1 MCKNAAVKSPLI
13 CLMLALAAMP
23 AFAAERLTFTNS
35 DPKVLS
41 LLAAEGV
48 AGATQV
54 DAEGRALAQLELDG
68 GLAAIY
74 AQDERELRA
83 NLYLDGGKD
92 VYRFQG
98 LAECAGLLEVDFAG
112 TALETQIRSSALDV
126 RGRYLTQ
133 AVATSALPTGR
144 ELLAVRGGVRHQVEV
159 AWTGG
164 VDNGGE
170 ALTFTRTFDVAVG
183 CDQLVQLSV
192 GGRANAS
199 LGEALDDAA
208 GDLFQGSPA
217 TLPRREA
224 GDRLLGQESAAGEA
238 LPLVEP
244 GQICSSDDFNDN
256 NLDGWTFS
264 LIGDA
269 DQGGAVAAGGAVNL
283 TSDGTAFYH
292 APDNG
297 GFLHRSVSGDF
308 RAQIKLLGFPV
319 NAGGGFKKTSLTVRS
334 GLGPDD
340 PRVTIQFIPNHPTYN
355 TTAIQFD
362 YRDAAGVERELA
374 STALNVP
381 IPAYL
386 MLERRGT
393 VFSAY
398 YSTDGSSWIR
408 QLGGAG
414 NAVSINMPGTLQ
426 LGMMNA
432 SYHATVT
439 LTSQFDDFKVC
450 SPNVVSL
457 PPIPAG
463 DLCLPGTPIDI
474 LYLLDSTGS
483 MTFPFAGGGVSKLD
497 AARQAIA
504 EMNDLIESSLPGSRA
519 ALVTFQGGFTPAY
532 NLNNAV
538 RVLSHLTTDFD
549 AVDAAAASIDVAA
562 INPDATTPIAIALNR
577 TYDIFQNEADPDHIP
592 VVIFIGDGWA
602 NIDKGG
608 HGPSYYRFEEM
619 QAISIGAYLPPGQVA
634 WLGNFNGPLGTYDGQ
649 VLADAMIETLR
660 LKEDIPHFMMFTL
673 GVHSNATFRPDLLGF
688 MALYTGAEFYDVASA
703 ADLVGVLVG
712 IYNGLDCGAQI
723 GDRVWDDADGDG
735 VQDPGEAG
743 LEGVTVELV
752 DGDGNVADTQV
763 TGANGDYLFEH
774 VVPGTY
780 TVRVVT
786 STLPEGWGT
795 QTFDF
800 DGLGTPDAA
809 TVTVGED
816 QIFLDADF
824 GYKRFSGAIGDRV
837 WNDVNGDGVQDG
849 GEAGLAGVTVELRD
863 ASDAVIATQ
872 VTDANGIYNFTG
884 LGPGNYT
891 VTVVPAGLGSSNIPT
906 FDRDGVATPHA
917 AAVTLTDGQVVTDAD
932 FGYRACAG
940 SISDRV
946 WFDQNGNGNQDPGEP
961 GIGGVTVELVDGS
974 NAVIAT
980 RVTDANGLYSFG
992 SLDAGSYTVRIDTST
1007 LPAGSSPSSD
1017 PDGTATPNQATVVLG
1032 CNQNVGTIDFGY
1044 RYEGSIGD
1052 RVWKDSNGDG
1062 VQDGG
1067 EPGLSG
1073 VTVEL
1078 RDSSNVVV
1086 ATKVTDGNGNY
1097 SFTGL
1102 GPGTYTVTVVPAGLG
1117 ATSIPT
1123 FDRDGI
1129 ASPNVATVVLAAN
1142 QAVTDADFGY
1152 RGCDG
1157 SVGNRVW
1164 LDADADGVQDPGE
1177 NGIAG
1182 VTVQLLD
1189 GSNAV
1194 IATTVTDAGGN
1205 YSFGGLAAGSYT
1217 VKVFPRTLPNG
1228 AQPSFDLDGVATAHQ
1243 ATFKLACD
1251 QDREDVDFGYSN
1263 SGSIGDRVWKDTD
1276 GDGAQDAGETGLT
1289 GVTLQ
1294 LRDSSNNLVAST
1306 VTGANGIYSFTGLA
1320 AGTYTVTV
1328 VPAGLGANTTP
1339 TFDLDGVATP
1349 HVASVAL
1356 TAGQTRTDVDFGY
1369 KACAGSIGDK
1379 VWDDKNGNGVKD
1391 SGEVGIANITL
1402 QLVDASNV
1410 VIDTKVTDA
1419 SGTYTFSNVGPGT
1432 YTVRVVAS
1440 SLPAGATPT
1449 FDLDGL
1455 ASLNQAVVTLSCGQ
1469 VKTDVDFGYKFCLG
1483 SIGDRVWDDKNGN
1496 GSQNSGE
1503 VGIGGVTVELL
1514 NASNAVIATK
1524 VTDSSGAY
1532 TFNNLVAGTYSVR
1545 IVASTLPAGYVQT
1558 FDKDGVATPHIATL
1572 TLTCNQNK
1580 TDIDFGYKPCLGSI
1594 GDKIWDDKDGD
1605 GVQDSGETG
1614 IGGVQLQLLNSSNA
1628 VIATTTTNSSGVYG
1642 FSGLAAGTYTVKVLS
1657 GTVPAGFTPSY
1668 DLDGVATAH
1677 QATVTLSC
1685 NQTKTDVDFG
1695 YKSCKGSI
1703 GDKIW
1708 DDKNGNGTQNSGEPG
1723 IAGVTVE
1730 LVNASNVVVATTTT
1744 NSSGVYTFNNVD
1756 SGTWSVRVVASTLP
1770 AGYTQTYDKDGVA
1783 TPHVATFTLS
1793 CNQTKTDI
1801 DFGYKG
1807 CGGSIGDRVWDDKDG
1822 DGVQDSGETGISGVT
1837 VQLYNSSNALIATAT
1852 TNSTGKYTFSNLGS
1866 GTYTVKVVASTVGDS
1881 VLPTFDLDGT
1891 GTPNQATVTLSCG
1904 QVKTDVD
1911 FGYRFCNGWL
1921 GDRVWEDEDG
1931 DGNQDGEEKGLEGVQ
1946 LQLVDSAN
1954 VVVATT
1960 TTGDDGW
1967 YGFSNVTPGTYKV
1980 KVVTSTLPEGIDTAT
1995 HDLDGLGSLHQA
2007 TVTISCNGKNEHVD
2021 FGYRNPSSGGG
2032 WCPRTI
2038 GYWKNHT
2045 SEWPARN
2052 LKLGT
2057 VTYNMTQL
2065 IAFLNYSGSDASN
2078 LLAKQLVATKL
2089 NLLMGS
2095 DTWIN
2100 SIVKDADDFL
2110 EAYPPGSNPQGA
2122 KRDWAL
2128 KLKDDLDK
2136 YNNDPNCH

>member
-1 MCKNAAVKSPLI
+1 MSKNAAPKSLTI
-13 CLMLALAAMP
+13 FLLLALAAMP
-23 AFAAERLTFTNS
+23 AFAGERLTFTNS

-54 DAEGRALAQLELDG
+54 DAAGRALAELELDG
-68 GLAAIY
+68 GLAAVY
-74 AQDERELRA
+74 ALDQRELRA
-83 NLYLDGGKD
+83 NLYFDGGKD
-92 VYRFQG
+92 VYRFAG
-98 LAECAGLLEVDFAG
+98 LAECAGLLEIDFAG
-112 TALETQIRSSALDV
+112 AALESQIRSSVLE
-126 RGRYLTQ
+126 GRRFITQ
-133 AVATSALPTGR
+133 AVATNGLQTGR
-144 ELLAVRGGVRHQVEV
+144 ELLAVRGGAQHRVEV

-164 VDNGGE
+164 IDNGGE
-170 ALTFTRTFDVAVG
+170 AMTFTRTFEVAVG

-192 GGRANAS
+192 GGGKAGAT
-199 LGEALDDAA
+199 GEALG
-208 GDLFQGSPA
+208 GDLGGDLYGGAPVG
-217 TLPRREA
+217 LPRREA
-224 GDRLLGQESAAGEA
+224 GDRLLGQESAVGEN
-238 LPLVEP
+238 LPVGEP
-244 GQICSSDDFNDN
+244 GQVCQSDDFNDG

-269 DQGGAVAAGGAVNL
+269 DQGGAVAVGGAVNV
-283 TSDGTAFYH
+283 TSDGTTFYH

-297 GFLHRSVSGDF
+297 GFLHRSVPGDF
-308 RAQIKLLGFPV
+308 RAQVKLNGFPV
-319 NAGGGFKKTSLTVRS
+319 NTGGGFKKTSLTVRA

-408 QLGGAG
+408 QLGGVG
-414 NAVSINMPGTLQ
+414 NAVSIAMPGTLEV
-426 LGMMNA
+426 GMMNA
-432 SYHATVT
+432 SYHASIT

-450 SPNVVSL
+450 SPNVISL
-457 PPIPAG
+457 PPVPSG

-483 MTFPFAGGGVSKLD
+483 MTFPFASGGVSKLD

-538 RVLSHLTTDFD
+538 QVLSHLTTDFD
-549 AVDAAAASIDVAA
+549 AVDAAAASINVAA

-602 NIDKGG
+602 NIDIGG
-608 HGPSYYRFEEM
+608 NGPSYYRFEEM

-660 LKEDIPHFMMFTL
+660 LKEDIPNFMMFTL
-673 GVHSNATFRPDLLGF
+673 GVHSNATFRADLLGF
-688 MALYTGAEFYDVASA
+688 MALYTGADFYNVTSA
-703 ADLVGVLVG
+703 QDLVGVLVG
-712 IYNGLDCGAQI
+712 IYNGLDCGAEI
-723 GDRVWDDADGDG
+723 GDRVWDDANGDG
-735 VQDPGEAG
+735 VQDGGEAG

-752 DGDGNVADTQV
+752 DGDGNVVDTQV
-763 TGANGDYLFEH
+763 TDANGNYLFEH

-780 TVRVVT
+780 TVRVVV
-786 STLPEGWGT
+786 STLPDGWGT
-795 QTFDF
+795 QTYDY
-800 DGLGTPDAA
+800 DGLGTPDVA
-809 TVTVGED
+809 TVTVADD
-816 QIFLDADF
+816 QVFHDADF
-824 GYKRFSGAIGDRV
+824 GYERFYGAIGDRV
-837 WNDVNGDGVQDG
+837 WNDLSGDGVQDG
-849 GEAGLAGVTVELRD
+849 GEAGLAGVTVELRNS
-863 ASDAVIATQ
+863 SDAVIATQ
-872 VTDANGIYNFTG
+872 VTDANGNYNFTG
-884 LGPGNYT
+884 LAPGTYT
-891 VTVVPAGLGSSNIPT
+891 VTVVPAGLGAANIPT

-917 AAVTLTDGQVVTDAD
+917 ATVTLTEGQVVDDAD

-946 WFDQNGNGNQDPGEP
+946 WFDQNGNGTQDPGEP
-961 GIGGVTVELVDGS
+961 GIGGVTVELVGAS

-980 RVTDANGLYSFG
+980 ATTDTNGLYSFG
-992 SLDAGSYTVRIDTST
+992 SLDAGNYTVRIDTAT
-1007 LPAGSSPSSD
+1007 LPPGSTPSSD

-1044 RYEGSIGD
+1044 RYLGSIGD
-1052 RVWKDSNGDG
+1052 RVWNDQNGDG

-1078 RDSSNVVV
+1078 RDASNVLV
-1086 ATKVTDGNGNY
+1086 ATQVTDANGNY

-1102 GPGTYTVTVVPAGLG
+1102 GPGTYTVTVLTGGLG
-1117 ATSIPT
+1117 QADIPT

-1129 ASPNVATVVLAAN
+1129 ATPNAATVVLAAS
-1142 QAVTDADFGY
+1142 QVVTDADFGY

-1157 SVGNRVW
+1157 SVGDRVW
-1164 LDADADGVQDPGE
+1164 LDADADGVLDRGE

-1182 VTVQLLD
+1182 VTVSLYDAANNL
-1189 GSNAV
+1189 V
-1194 IATTVTDAGGN
+1194 ATTVTDANGN
-1205 YSFGGLAAGSYT
+1205 YSFGGLPAGGYT
-1217 VKVFPRTLPNG
+1217 VKVASRTLPAG
-1228 AQPSFDLDGVATAHQ
+1228 ALPTWDLDGIATAHQ
-1243 ATFKLACD
+1243 ATFKLSCD
-1251 QDREDVDFGYSN
+1251 QDRDDVDFGYAN

-1276 GDGAQDAGETGLT
+1276 GDGVQDAGETGLT

-1294 LRDSSNNLVAST
+1294 LRDSANVLVATT
-1306 VTGANGIYSFTGLA
+1306 VTGANGAYSFSGLA

-1349 HVASVAL
+1349 HVATVVL
-1356 TAGQTRTDVDFGY
+1356 TAGQNRTDADFGY
-1369 KACAGSIGDK
+1369 RACAGSIGDK
-1379 VWDDKNGNGVKD
+1379 VWDDKDGDGIKD
-1391 SGEVGIANITL
+1391 SGEVGINGVTL
-1402 QLVDASNV
+1402 QLLDASNNV
-1410 VIDTKVTDA
+1410 VATTTTNS
-1419 SGTYTFSNVGPGT
+1419 SGAYTFSNVGPGT
-1432 YTVRVVAS
+1432 YTVRVVTS

-1449 FDLDGL
+1449 FDLDGI
-1455 ASLNQAVVTLSCGQ
+1455 ASAHQATVTLSCNQ
-1469 VKTDVDFGYKFCLG
+1469 NKTDVDFGYKFCLG
-1483 SIGDRVWDDKNGN
+1483 SVGDKVWDDKNAN
-1496 GSQNSGE
+1496 GVFNSGE
-1503 VGIGGVTVELL
+1503 VGI
-1514 NASNAVIATK
+1514 A
-1524 VTDSSGAY
+1524 
-1532 TFNNLVAGTYSVR
+1532 
-1545 IVASTLPAGYVQT
+1545 
-1558 FDKDGVATPHIATL
+1558 
-1572 TLTCNQNK
+1572 
-1580 TDIDFGYKPCLGSI
+1580 
-1594 GDKIWDDKDGD
+1594 
-1605 GVQDSGETG
+1605 
-1614 IGGVQLQLLNSSNA
+1614 GVQLQLLNSSN
-1628 VIATTTTNSSGVYG
+1628 VVVATTTTNSSGVYG
-1642 FSGLAAGTYTVKVLS
+1642 FSGLVAGTYTVKVVPGSL
-1657 GTVPAGFTPSY
+1657 PAGFTPSF
-1668 DLDGVATAH
+1668 DLDGLATAH

-1685 NQTKTDVDFG
+1685 NQNKTDVDFG
-1695 YKSCKGSI
+1695 YKKCSGSI

-1708 DDKNGNGTQNSGEPG
+1708 DDKNGNGAQNSGEPG
-1723 IAGVTVE
+1723 LAGVTVE
-1730 LVNASNVVVATTTT
+1730 LLNSGGTVVATTTT
-1744 NSSGVYTFNNVD
+1744 NSSGVYTFSGVD

-1783 TPHVATFTLS
+1783 TPHIATFTLS
-1793 CNQTKTDI
+1793 CNQVKTDI

-1807 CGGSIGDRVWDDKDG
+1807 CGGSLGDRVWDDKDG

-1837 VQLYNSSNALIATAT
+1837 VQLYNSSNVLVATAT
-1852 TNSTGKYTFSNLGS
+1852 TNSTGKYTFSNLGA

-1881 VLPTFDLDGT
+1881 VIPTFDLDGT

-1911 FGYRFCNGWL
+1911 FGYQYCNGWL
-1921 GDRVWEDEDG
+1921 GDRVWEDEDA
-1931 DGNQDGEEKGLEGVQ
+1931 DGNQDAEEKGLEGIQ
-1946 LQLVDSAN
+1946 LQLVNAGGT
-1954 VVVATT
+1954 VVATT

-1967 YGFSNVTPGTYKV
+1967 YGFDNVLPGTYKV

-1995 HDLDGLGSLHQA
+1995 YDLDGLGSLHQA
-2007 TVTISCNGKNEHVD
+2007 TVTINCNGKNEHVD
-2021 FGYRNPSSGGG
+2021 FGYRNPASGGG

-2045 SEWPARN
+2045 SQWPARN
-2052 LKLGT
+2052 LQLGS

-2065 IAFLNYSGSDASN
+2065 LAFLNYSGSDASN

-2095 DTWIN
+2095 NNWIN

-2110 EAYPPGSNPQGA
+2110 EDYPPGSNPQGS